1 MKTSLFIY
9 ALLQGLLVAFSYDI
23 EEIVE
28 RGGQRGSS
36 YYDWP
41 TANIPNQHLFPC
53 GVYGAESNYGQ
64 AVCMVLWD
72 YKIECH
78 IRNFKGN
85 LYGKEL
91 KLRNLERIMNDRFAA
106 IINTYCESFLTD
118 L

>member
-1 MKTSLFIY
+1 
-9 ALLQGLLVAFSYDI
+9 
-23 EEIVE
+23 
-28 RGGQRGSS
+28 
-36 YYDWP
+36 
-41 TANIPNQHLFPC
+41 
-53 GVYGAESNYGQ
+53 
-64 AVCMVLWD
+64 MVLWD

>member
-23 EEIVE
+23 EEIVQH
-28 RGGQRGSS
+28 GQQRGSS

-41 TANIPNQHLFPC
+41 TANIPNRHLFPC
-53 GVYGAESNYGQ
+53 GIYGAESNYGK
-64 AVCMVLWD
+64 AVCIILTN
-72 YKIECH
+72 IECH
-78 IRNFKGN
+78 IRKFQGN
-85 LYGKEL
+85 LYGKKL
-91 KLRNLERIMNDRFAA
+91 KLKKLERIMDDHFAA